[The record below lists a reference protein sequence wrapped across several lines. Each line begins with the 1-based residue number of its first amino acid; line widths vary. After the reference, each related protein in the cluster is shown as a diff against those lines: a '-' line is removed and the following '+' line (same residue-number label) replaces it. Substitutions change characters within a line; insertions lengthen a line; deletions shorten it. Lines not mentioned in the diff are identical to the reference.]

1 MRKSLGPLPL
11 LIHFD
16 ALIFSCRV
24 QSLLLRHGVFP
35 IHGSRSYLEFFCSLC
50 WHALSGVS
58 GAERLRHVLKV
69 FATTYLLFYL
79 FETRTVLVGGRLG
92 YMAMS
97 QAY

>member
-1 MRKSLGPLPL
+1 MLSAVPSFATRRLPDPRIEVL
-11 LIHFD
+11 P
-16 ALIFSCRV
+16 
-24 QSLLLRHGVFP
+24 GV
-35 IHGSRSYLEFFCSLC
+35 FCSLC

-79 FETRTVLVGGRLG
+79 FETRSVPVGGRLG
-92 YMAMS
+92 YLAMS